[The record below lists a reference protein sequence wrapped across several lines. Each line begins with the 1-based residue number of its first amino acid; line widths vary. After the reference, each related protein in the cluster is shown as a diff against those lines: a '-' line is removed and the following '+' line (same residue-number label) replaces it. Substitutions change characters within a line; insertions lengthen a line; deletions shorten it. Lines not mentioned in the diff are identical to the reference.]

1 MEEQYDKFD
10 LTMFDMVEY
19 LPIIYISI
27 QGLSGSGKTNL
38 AYLFYEKYFPNFNL
52 LHYESYFDSE
62 KNLIFDNILDEIKS
76 TKRPYVIFDD
86 LSFIVRV
93 YQKEI
98 TYFLSELM
106 RIRHSIKKGAFVFIS
121 HYRKSV
127 LPVLREAHIFCL
139 TSLFQNQMEDYS
151 KIFTYDSMYGFI
163 NKIKNLREHYALVWL
178 LGDIYTI
185 KLPLSD
191 MYLRKFGGD
200 NKNG

>member
-52 LHYESYFDSE
+52 LHYESYFNE
-62 KNLIFDNILDEIKS
+62 NKELIFDSILDEIKS

-106 RIRHSIKKGAFVFIS
+106 RIRHAIKKGAFVFIS

-127 LPVLREAHIFCL
+127 LPVLREAHIFAI
-139 TSLFQNQMEDYS
+139 TSLFQNQLQDYS
-151 KIFTYDSMYGFI
+151 KIFTYDSMYNFI
-163 NKIKNLREHYALVWL
+163 NKIRNLREHYALVWI

-185 KLPLSD
+185 KLPLSYT
-191 MYLRKFGGD
+191 YLEKFGRGD
-200 NKNG
+200 YSG